1 MALELRG
8 LCPLLQVYD
17 MPTSVRFYCDLLGFE
32 MVSHAPFYA
41 PGEFHWCRLR
51 RGDIELMLNTAYD
64 AGQRPPSPDPARIA
78 AHNDTCLYLGCPDV
92 DAAWQHLTAL
102 GLQVQPP
109 NTAPYG
115 MRQLYF
121 EDPDGFSICFQSKA

>member
-41 PGEFHWCRLR
+41 PGEFHWCWLR

-64 AGQRPPSPDPARIA
+64 EGQRPPAPDPARIA

-92 DAAWQHLTAL
+92 GAAWEHLTAL